1 MYGKNTKDKLSCK
14 TLHSFLYRRK
24 KSAQHQR
31 GGTVQSIMLMFWLMS
46 LFYFSQRKEVARMER
61 VEHTENTIEVFENDI
76 DLYLHQFQDE
86 QNIDDLRT
94 APQSVWNGALMYVNR
109 HVFKPNPQALK
120 SNNKYNTE
128 IYNNNTNIATNYN
141 MYNYE
146 LVNKVLDYYIYLC
159 QINNK
164 EISVI
169 GFENLTGITQE
180 TIYTWGENNN
190 KLSSSCSEIHKKL
203 VKMREESLSNKLV
216 DGKQNP
222 VGTIAVLNRQ
232 FGWASPY
239 VSDSNRQ
246 KSSLTAAELPKLG
259 ANNPQKALP
268 INESVR
274 ENGEK

>member
-1 MYGKNTKDKLSCK
+1 MPIQEKCNMSSEVMSELGMPMD
-14 TLHSFLYRRK
+14 
-24 KSAQHQR
+24 
-31 GGTVQSIMLMFWLMS
+31 SINS
-46 LFYFSQRKEVARMER
+46 ITYVD
-61 VEHTENTIEVFENDI
+61 NTIMN
-76 DLYLHQFQDE
+76 
-86 QNIDDLRT
+86 
-94 APQSVWNGALMYVNR
+94 
-109 HVFKPNPQALK
+109 
-120 SNNKYNTE
+120 
-128 IYNNNTNIATNYN
+128 N

-190 KLSSSCSEIHKKL
+190 KLSSSCSEIYKKL
-203 VKMREESLSNKLV
+203 IKMREESLSNKLV

-239 VSDSNRQ
+239 TSDANRN
-246 KSSLTAAELPKLG
+246 KASLTAAELPKLSD
-259 ANNPQKALP
+259 NNAQNATGLTQK
-268 INESVR
+268 
-274 ENGEK
+274 